1 MSLTPEKADVA
12 EALPDTVS
20 GNPVLRFAPGPL
32 KPFVQ
37 LARLDRPIGWWLL
50 LLPCWQSSALA
61 AWALGLAPDFKQ
73 LALFFVG
80 AVAMRGAGS
89 TYNDIVDR
97 KIDAEVERTRN
108 RPLASGRVSLRAA
121 VVFLVSQCL
130 VGLAVLLSFNGL
142 TIALAM
148 ASPLIV
154 LLYPFAKRFTSWP
167 QAILGCAFAYGAL
180 LGWTARADAFAAPAP
195 LLYLSAIFWT
205 IGYDTIYALQ
215 DIQDDARVGVRST
228 ARLFGAHV
236 QGAVGALYALSVVFA
251 QAAMLAAHFGV
262 FAQLGVLA
270 FAAHLYWQTRQID
283 EAAPP
288 ELALRLFRANRDAG
302 LLLFAG
308 FFAQSLWGAFH
319 S

>member
-1 MSLTPEKADVA
+1 VSLTPQKADVA
-12 EALPDTVS
+12 EVLPDAVT
-20 GNPVLRFAPGPL
+20 GHPVLRFAPGPL

-61 AWALGLAPDFKQ
+61 ASALGLPPDLRQ
-73 LALFFVG
+73 LALFFIG

-108 RPLASGRVSLRAA
+108 RPLANGRVSLRAA
-121 VVFLVSQCL
+121 AVFLVAQCL
-130 VGLAVLLSFNGL
+130 VGLAVLLSFNSL

-180 LGWTARADAFAAPAP
+180 LGWTAGADAFAAPAP

-236 QGAVGALYALSVVFA
+236 RGAVGGLYALSVVFA
-251 QAAMLAAHFGV
+251 QAAMLAAHFGA

-270 FAAHLYWQTRQID
+270 FAAHLFWQARQID
-283 EAAPP
+283 ETAPP
-288 ELALRLFRANRDAG
+288 ELALKLFRANRDAG

-308 FFAQSLWGAFH
+308 FFAQSVWGALH

>member
-1 MSLTPEKADVA
+1 MSLTREEAGAA

-20 GNPVLRFAPGPL
+20 GHPVLRFAPGPL
-32 KPFVQ
+32 RPFVL

-61 AWALGLAPDFKQ
+61 ASAQGLAPDFKQ

-97 KIDAEVERTRN
+97 KIDAEVERTRS

-121 VVFLVSQCL
+121 VVFLVAQCL

-180 LGWTARADAFAAPAP
+180 LGWTARADAFAASAP

-251 QAAMLAAHFGV
+251 QAAMLAAHFGA

-270 FAAHLYWQTRQID
+270 FAAHLFWQTRQID

-288 ELALRLFRANRDAG
+288 ELALGLFRANRDAG

-308 FFAQSLWGAFH
+308 FFAQSLWGALH

>member
-1 MSLTPEKADVA
+1 MSLTPENAEVA

-20 GNPVLRFAPGPL
+20 GHPVLRFAPGPL

-50 LLPCWQSSALA
+50 LLPCWQGGALA
-61 AWALGLAPDFKQ
+61 ASALGLAPDFKQ

-121 VVFLVSQCL
+121 VVFLVAQCL

-142 TIALAM
+142 TIALAL

-180 LGWTARADAFAAPAP
+180 VGWTARADAFAAPAP

-228 ARLFGAHV
+228 ARLFG
-236 QGAVGALYALSVVFA
+236 
-251 QAAMLAAHFGV
+251 
-262 FAQLGVLA
+262 
-270 FAAHLYWQTRQID
+270 
-283 EAAPP
+283 
-288 ELALRLFRANRDAG
+288 
-302 LLLFAG
+302 
-308 FFAQSLWGAFH
+308 
-319 S
+319 

>member
-1 MSLTPEKADVA
+1 VSLTPERAGAA

-20 GNPVLRFAPGPL
+20 GHPVLRFAPGPL

-50 LLPCWQSSALA
+50 LLPCWQSGALA
-61 AWALGLAPDFKQ
+61 SSALGLAPDFKQ
-73 LALFFVG
+73 LALFLVG

-97 KIDAEVERTRN
+97 KIDAEIERTRN

-121 VVFLVSQCL
+121 VVFLVAQCL

-180 LGWTARADAFAAPAP
+180 LGWTARADVFAAPAP

-236 QGAVGALYALSVVFA
+236 RGAVGALYALSVVFA
-251 QAAMLAAHFGV
+251 QAAMLAAHFGA

-270 FAAHLYWQTRQID
+270 FAAHLFWQTRQID